1 MKRIVDMARPA
12 QKPNTIKKSKVGGS
26 KLDQQKLE
34 KANIRTVMQA
44 FHGCRKN
51 CRQCKDDEA
60 ANFGEP
66 KTVQKEVKR
75 G

>member
-1 MKRIVDMARPA
+1 MARPA

-26 KLDQQKLE
+26 KLDQQELE

-66 KTVQKEVKR
+66 KIVQKEVKHA
-75 G
+75 